1 MAGTPEKQKSMKF
14 DDDEAKESSDVVLM
28 VGDKKFY
35 VNKMYLSLQSTYFK
49 SLFLVKFEESGKSE
63 IELKDIDPK
72 DFQDFL
78 EILYAASSIESDT
91 VSEILKLA
99 DFFDAKTVVQ
109 RCEEFLMN
117 TSKESLKFKFP
128 LAIKYKLA
136 ELKKKCFSEMTKSTN
151 FKDLIPDDSTDF
163 DTEVWK
169 EFFSTAISFI

>member
-1 MAGTPEKQKSMKF
+1 MRKYKI
-14 DDDEAKESSDVVLM
+14 SD
-28 VGDKKFY
+28 
-35 VNKMYLSLQSTYFK
+35 
-49 SLFLVKFEESGKSE
+49 
-63 IELKDIDPK
+63 
-72 DFQDFL
+72 
-78 EILYAASSIESDT
+78 DT

-99 DFFDAKTVVQ
+99 DFFDAKVVVR

-128 LAIKYKLA
+128 LAIKNKLA

-169 EFFSTAISFI
+169 EFFSKAISFI